1 MTTHRMDIFIDP
13 RYADEYQRH
22 PLTLVDVGAR
32 GGVKQDWRA
41 ARRHLR
47 VLGFEPD
54 RREYDRLVAAG
65 RNSGSQDA
73 YFNIALHD
81 RRGSIPLYIAR
92 DRGLSS
98 IFEPDRAFIDAFP
111 EAQRFDLEEVENVE
125 VDTLDN
131 QLATRGLDDVDFIKA
146 DTQGSELFVLKGA
159 AQALAASALGVEVEV
174 EFTPIYRDQP
184 TFADVDAFMR
194 GLGYLLFD
202 LKPCYWKRAAG
213 WTLGGPYGQIV
224 WADALYLRSVPGL
237 RHALAQMPQERRRS
251 KVLRAISVALL
262 YGYAD
267 YALELSR
274 SFDDVLS
281 PADRALIERRLRE
294 GAGPHGPLPLFP
306 GRRRIASAL
315 RKLWKLCRVPNEGWS
330 VSDPSV
336 GNRD

>member
-1 MTTHRMDIFIDP
+1 MTAHDMDIFIDSCF
-13 RYADEYQRH
+13 ADEYRRR

-32 GGVKQDWRA
+32 GGVKQDWQA

-54 RREYDRLVAAG
+54 RREYDRLVAAALSAG
-65 RNSGSQDA
+65 TQDA
-73 YFNIALHD
+73 YFNVALHD
-81 RRGSIPLYIAR
+81 RRGSVPLYIAR

-98 IFEPDRAFIDAFP
+98 IFQPDRAFIDAFP
-111 EAQRFDLEEVENVE
+111 EAHRFDLEEIENVE
-125 VDTLDN
+125 VDTLDD
-131 QLATRGLDDVDFIKA
+131 QLGARSIDDVDFLKA

-159 AQALAASALGVEVEV
+159 SQALTRSALGVEVEV

-184 TFADVDAFMR
+184 TFADVDAYMR

-224 WADALYLRSVPGL
+224 WADALYFKSVPAL
-237 RHALAQMPQERRRS
+237 RDALAGMPQERRRG

-267 YALELSR
+267 YAIELSG
-274 SFDDVLS
+274 SFDGVLS
-281 PADRALIERRLRE
+281 PEDRTLIETRLRE
-294 GAGPHGPLPLFP
+294 GAEPRGSLPLFP
-306 GRRRIASAL
+306 GRRRIASAF
-315 RKLWKLCRVPNEGWS
+315 RKLWKICRVPNEGWS

>member
-1 MTTHRMDIFIDP
+1 MTAHEMDIFIDP
-13 RYADEYQRH
+13 HYADEYQRH

-32 GGVKQDWRA
+32 GGVKHDWQA

-54 RREYDRLVAAG
+54 RREYERLVAAA
-65 RNSGSQDA
+65 RSSGSQDA
-73 YFNIALHD
+73 YFNVALHD
-81 RRGSIPLYIAR
+81 RRGSVPLYLAR

-98 IFEPDRAFIDAFP
+98 IFEPDRAFLDQFP

-125 VDTLDN
+125 VDTLDD
-131 QLATRGLDDVDFIKA
+131 QLGTRGIDDVDFIKA

-159 AQALAASALGVEVEV
+159 SQVLAGSALGVEVEV
-174 EFTPIYRDQP
+174 EFTPIYRGQP

-237 RHALAQMPQERRRS
+237 RDALAAMPQERRRS
-251 KVLRAISVALL
+251 KVLRAISVALI

-281 PADRALIERRLRE
+281 PDDRALIERRLRE
-294 GAGPHGPLPLFP
+294 GAEPRGPLPRFP
-306 GRRRIASAL
+306 GRRRIASAF
-315 RKLWKLCRVPNEGWS
+315 RKLWKICRVPNEGWS